1 MICGMVFIT
10 WHLTAAPIVTQQW
23 LKLMVRRRDDV
34 MTKKMIAPG
43 PCIYC
48 RSTATREKRE
58 HVMSQA
64 LGTFEQNW
72 VIDSVCDQ
80 CNKYFADN
88 LELILGRDSIEG
100 FLRVEVGVKPI
111 EAIDK
116 FINQRSTFYLQEHG
130 PFAGIRVV
138 MRATPEGMVPDAL
151 PQVALRAEGLEWR
164 FYRERELTAEAVTRL
179 NGATGEIRIIGR
191 HGTDDLAALVRRLGE
206 IGLPFV
212 EHERL
217 MDQPLSVSQSVRV
230 LHEFS
235 VDSTL
240 RRAAAKICFNYL
252 AHVIGEEEARSPDFD
267 VIRRFVRYGDELEK
281 LVSVQDWSPLVGP
294 VAATSR
300 AHVCGFQWEPN
311 RQELVGIVT
320 LFNRMTYGIRLS
332 SALERSAMRSIHA
345 FDPITRRIFDLPI
358 AT

>member
-1 MICGMVFIT
+1 MG
-10 WHLTAAPIVTQQW
+10 
-23 LKLMVRRRDDV
+23 VRGFKRACPTYRY
-34 MTKKMIAPG
+34 MTNEMIAPG

-48 RSTATREKRE
+48 YSTAMRGKRE

-88 LELILGRDSIEG
+88 LELVLGRDSIEG
-100 FLRVEVGVKPI
+100 FIRVEIGVKPI
-111 EAIDK
+111 EAINK
-116 FINQRSTFYLQEHG
+116 FMNQRAMFYLQEPG

-151 PQVALRAEGLEWR
+151 PQVGLRSEGQEWR
-164 FYRERELTAEAVTRL
+164 FYRERELTAEVITRL
-179 NGATGEIRIIGR
+179 NGATAEIRIIGR

-217 MDQPLSVSQSVRV
+217 MDQPISEGQSIRV

-252 AHVIGEEEARSPDFD
+252 AHVIGEKEARSPDFD
-267 VIRRFVRYGDELEK
+267 VIRRFVRYGEELEK
-281 LVSVQDWSPLVGP
+281 LVSVQDWSPLVGS
-294 VAATSR
+294 AAASSR
-300 AHVCGFQWEPN
+300 AHVCGFKWEPDC
-311 RQELVGIVT
+311 RGLVGIVT

-332 SALERSAMRSIHA
+332 SPLERSEARSQHA
-345 FDPITRRIFDLPI
+345 FDPITRRIFDLPT